1 MEDIGRIRAKAFCG
15 ANLAPEATRVI
26 IDEVDF
32 DPQAYVFGVF
42 YDEEL
47 ISTIRIHHVTP
58 DHRVSS
64 SGKVFSEA
72 MNQYLD
78 AGMSLV
84 DPARLASDADA
95 FRELP
100 GMHLLTMR
108 LAVVA
113 TEFFGADRLVT
124 TVRSAA
130 QRVLPAHDRV
140 AHRGARDDVR
150 GRLHRPVSLMA
161 SDFKDS
167 KERIYRRF
175 PFFRAQP
182 YEMRMLFGDLA
193 AYPSAPLTI
202 LPTARYASNAGD
214 GRSPAP
220 CSRLPRGSLL
230 CRPWRAEPDLLPGD
244 GHRGRN
250 FGLVHV
256 SRSRGDCLAR
266 RVCVF
271 P

>member
-1 MEDIGRIRAKAFCG
+1 MEDVGRIRAKAFCG
-15 ANLAPEATRVI
+15 ANLLPEATSVI

-64 SGKVFSEA
+64 SGKVFSTA

-78 AGMSLV
+78 AGMSLI

-124 TVRSAA
+124 TVRPQHSAFY
-130 QRVLPAHDRV
+130 RRMIESRTVVPAMTFDGV
-140 AHRGARDDVR
+140 FTV
-150 GRLHRPVSLMA
+150 PVSLMA
-161 SDFKDS
+161 SDFPDA

-193 AYPSAPLTI
+193 SFPSAPLTI
-202 LPTARYASNAGD
+202 LPTARYASNSARAAG
-214 GRSPAP
+214 GAMPSGAAPEPSPQT
-220 CSRLPRGSLL
+220 
-230 CRPWRAEPDLLPGD
+230 
-244 GHRGRN
+244 
-250 FGLVHV
+250 
-256 SRSRGDCLAR
+256 LAS
-266 RVCVF
+266 
-271 P
+271 